1 MFSFGLYIL
10 AMATDSA
17 DDAPNMPCPEC
28 GDDMRLVGIE
38 RDSENSAVH
47 ILSFECSRRHI
58 ATSKFPN

>member
-1 MFSFGLYIL
+1 
-10 AMATDSA
+10 MATDPA

-38 RDSENSAVH
+38 RDSEDSAVH
-47 ILSFECSRRHI
+47 ILTFECSRGHI